1 MGCGSYRAPP
11 PPIPPAARLYDGM
24 VLSFPPQRD
33 LWAMVNGTRRA
44 FPDMGACRYLYLLPA
59 GRQYVIIRR
68 LTSSPSPLTS
78 PRAISFVW
86 SPSSA
91 TFQALRGRLDMVLKF
106 PAKEREA
113 ADLLAVP
120 AGPPLTAHD
129 TLP

>member
-1 MGCGSYRAPP
+1 MQILVS
-11 PPIPPAARLYDGM
+11 AARWAAICYYSSTHL
-24 VLSFPPQRD
+24 LSF
-33 LWAMVNGTRRA
+33 TT
-44 FPDMGACRYLYLLPA
+44 YLASRHL
-59 GRQYVIIRR
+59 GVVR
-68 LTSSPSPLTS
+68 
-78 PRAISFVW
+78 

-129 TLP
+129 ILP